1 MQGVVMD
8 LYADL
13 LTTERRRDK
22 HQKETQELLRIIRSL
37 QKRNEKEKEDLLAS
51 HELRI
56 HQLMANHE
64 EEVKQ
69 ACEKVQKVALKS
81 ILTNEEF
88 FKNFRK

>member
-51 HELRI
+51 H
-56 HQLMANHE
+56 
-64 EEVKQ
+64 
-69 ACEKVQKVALKS
+69 
-81 ILTNEEF
+81 
-88 FKNFRK
+88 